1 MTDTTQEQKDQE
13 ILKLQ
18 KIDCLVK
25 AIGTMV
31 MIPKYESDPNNI
43 GAKVF
48 AGTIQQPILQGDY
61 RDTALDKLNELIKQ
75 L

>member
-1 MTDTTQEQKDQE
+1 MTDKEQHDKV
-13 ILKLQ
+13 LTS
-18 KIDCLVK
+18 IDVLIK
-25 AIGTMV
+25 SLGTMV

-61 RDTALDKLNELIKQ
+61 RDIALDKLNELIKQ